1 MGDMIIVG
9 PNGKR
14 FKVNAPAGT
23 SVEEIEET
31 FARENGGARGRVVS
45 ETETE
50 QFADLKEQYN
60 AFTSTPSG
68 GLADYISDP
77 NNPPLL
83 SEVDLTPRRVVPEN
97 PNPIGYGRKVGDL
110 ATGAYTGLMGAAGSL
125 VGLGT
130 YVKGLNKLADPAAE
144 FMAGAANYYDEKFLS
159 DFQLSKDRE
168 LAATIQAAVQDM
180 PPLPENASIPEKTKY
195 VADYIIG
202 QGGAAGSFIKDNPG
216 QVTNILAQ
224 TVPYIFVGGAAGKGV
239 SSGLNLLDN
248 AVSVG
253 GKVKTITSK
262 VAETGARYAGPIGE
276 GLVAAGDVGAN
287 TAINQRAQG
296 NYDYEPERL
305 YGLLT
310 APVTAVVGGLGSRVS
325 GVADVDT
332 LAARAFGA
340 GTKPTDLVNRSLAG
354 RVTKGAAIE
363 GAEELVQGGSEQ
375 VFSNLANDEAA
386 YEGVGSSATLGLV
399 AGSTLGAGV
408 NTAAYISDKRSGN
421 SQINSPAVI
430 ERAEEEAALQAQAE
444 TEANIEADA
453 EAARAKDTARL
464 RREAAQT
471 FTPKSEFVVART
483 KELAASAKAQNAQL
497 EQDVLNPETEIGQ
510 AFEANLDAK
519 EVFDPADIAAEAKSF
534 VEGYQNLGKVSDK
547 AKKAQ
552 VEAQV
557 NQEYVAALDNH
568 AVKVAEAKALIEQNP
583 ELMTVDATE
592 VNVPDAEVLSI
603 ITRMRDPQAEITPV
617 EEAAAT
623 PVKKVTKAD
632 KLRALAVEKLGEDF
646 EVNNPELSQLL
657 GDSKGT
663 DSKGKKGSKFERM
676 LNRIVKEQAAEQ
688 ETAAGEA
695 NPDTPQASNSAF
707 PDDSEVRTGLKPQQQ
722 KVYDAILKS
731 ANENTLGDL
740 FSVTFESGDTN
751 TQGETA
757 ETLPTS
763 ASAVQARR
771 TAQRKILKK
780 AGVKEKTILDVFKT
794 KTAEPSAQDKLKF
807 AGVGGISATKQ
818 PLRQSEQV
826 SILEAAGVPSEVI
839 TQFTDT
845 AVKRPEKKAPKERGF
860 KVETNNALLKSLSG
874 IANSKSA
881 ATATSA
887 VVTKLRKQYG
897 NDGLR
902 EMLTQAGVSMGGG
915 IEVADTA
922 TANDLLAEGGSA
934 TGTVA
939 TAGGSQ
945 TDGASSKTKAKKK
958 EAETKLMKKA
968 GMSAE
973 DIEAFY
979 RVESAVPE
987 LSEAETADAA
997 AVARAEEEASVDAMS
1012 SILAQSWDSSASNRS
1027 APLFN
1032 DLTMD
1037 QKIEWM
1043 HYSNAADLSN
1053 DIDRFNVLDS
1063 QQREMERAATRGTE
1077 TQNEQVAEPQ
1087 TEERNED
1094 ESSTSVDESEGSGSS
1109 AEAVSD
1115 ADTGPASQETS
1126 QETQQVTR
1134 VTAEDIL
1141 AKNPDMT
1148 PEQAQNTARI
1158 TNGLRSRKTKVAE
1171 TNDATDNEQFT
1182 PTVKA
1187 ALKVETKKRKKIVR
1201 PKTTPPKFS
1210 MGEAEGNATGTT
1222 ANNIRAA
1229 VKWLIGKDVNWRVN
1243 VVSAPDD
1250 LIGMVLSKEINID
1263 GLALG
1268 DILDRPNAQGVVVTD
1283 NDGVTRAFFFSDNI
1297 LPGGERGAVIHELGS
1312 HLGMDNVLTREQIGN
1327 AIGKIRSWAS
1337 GSNTSLEKTIS
1348 ERALARV
1355 KSAEAQNAVADKDSE
1370 ILAYFLEEAVNAG
1383 VTPNSDSK
1391 SELVKFIRQIWSD
1404 FKRALRKLRPAN
1416 EAALTVQDFV
1426 NMARG
1431 AARLE
1436 LATDFHGSTS
1446 AFRKANPDYFGLG
1459 NNAVGVGFYISEDQ
1473 EVGATYMMQ
1482 RMNERE
1488 FNGGVLERIDTAVAE
1503 NEYLNWE
1510 APLSEQPAMVEA
1522 FEQLPEEIQTALL
1535 QDSRLDSVEK
1545 LNGRQFYL
1553 GLTQLQL
1560 RDQSLQDYIGDTE
1573 FNRSNKLERGTT
1585 KAMSVTSAFLDA
1597 NGVKGIKT
1605 EIATNSTNPNPMFNK
1620 IIFNDKNVVVVGRN
1634 DAADVDPNTTTPGTI
1649 KFSVPESET
1658 DKQVAW
1664 VRQNVSPAA
1673 GQALTN
1679 LKVAAK
1685 APYTAT
1691 KNLDRVIRDNEAQLP
1706 SARKWMN
1713 VMLDAEATRNEI
1725 LGLVESVVNQ
1735 TRQFS
1740 MERKE
1745 VINDFIG
1752 SSTFY
1757 QKWGYDPEFTNDDG
1771 SKFEVKI
1778 DPIVKRKYDRLT
1790 AEEQQAVRDLF
1801 SHGRDLQR
1809 MMQDI
1814 AKDMGVSQFFKFDS
1828 KLKGPYAPL
1837 KRFGDYVGELKSQA
1851 LLDAE
1856 AAVKESPTTENR
1868 KKLEEL
1874 KSDGDNYVLSFFE
1887 SLGEAE
1893 TFTEANKDK
1902 FVYAVPSDK
1911 RVDFDEARPGGA
1923 QAYEKIMGAVNA
1935 NMAGLD
1941 QSSKD
1946 AMAKMVRDMY
1956 FQTLDASNARLSG
1969 ARRLNRAGYD
1979 KDMIRS
1985 FAVNGMAQAN
1995 LLAQMKHGGDISSA
2009 LVGIKEETETDP
2021 RALTPIYNQIALKFR
2036 ATMTPRTGM
2045 LANWEDSLMKFNS
2058 FYMLTS
2064 SLGYFVQ
2071 NTTQPYFAVA
2081 NIAGEFGWKHAQT
2094 WGKLFSGYAVAK
2106 KVINTGFLNQV
2117 TNVASMGLLG
2127 GNSTVELNID
2137 AAPPEIRPL
2146 LKQLQSRGLLD
2157 VGITEDLRHVNMNA
2171 KNIVTRG
2178 YEEMT
2183 HRLYQSAR
2191 YVEANNRIA
2200 SAVAAFRMAQLNPT
2214 KLKRLKM
2221 TPQEFA
2227 LRIVQDT
2234 QGNFSKLDA
2243 PALFDALPKAPLQFR
2258 KYQFQM
2264 AFLHIDAVTQ
2274 AYKGADPET
2283 KKAGFRKFVSMMG
2296 YTGIFG
2302 GLAAVP
2308 MAGVATSA
2316 IQAALSYLDP
2326 EDDDELNP
2334 DKSLERWIRENVEDE
2349 RTATLLARGV
2359 PAALGWDFSQ
2369 KLDQADL
2376 FMPYNSK
2383 YVQVDPSRDGALLF
2397 AAQMLLGPTG
2407 TMVGNGGNVLDFVER
2422 GNLYRA
2428 GEYMMPKGLR
2438 SYFETMRYAKEG
2450 YKTRSD
2456 LTVADPTDFD
2466 LVDILTNAVGLP
2478 STDINK
2484 IKWTRGQQVEIEQ
2497 WFSGETTRI
2506 TNGYKRATEDRDRD
2520 AQAKYRNEFRELQRG
2535 KDRVRPF
2542 FNNSRRV
2549 LKRQPIT
2556 NLLKSP
2562 RRTKTDQ
2569 RRLDSITGR

>member
-1 MGDMIIVG
+1 MNAAQKAAIERADQILSGTYS
-9 PNGKR
+9 
-14 FKVNAPAGT
+14 APASNSFYEDDDNLSEAQKAALERANRILGGT
-23 SVEEIEET
+23 QTRDTSAPT
-31 FARENGGARGRVVS
+31 GLGGA
-45 ETETE
+45 
-50 QFADLKEQYN
+50 AYN
-60 AFTSTPSG
+60 AVARNVSG
-68 GLADYISDP
+68 GLMNMGNVALAED
-77 NNPPLL
+77 L
-83 SEVDLTPRRVVPEN
+83 SAVARAERDRAER
-97 PNPIGYGRKVGDL
+97 D
-110 ATGAYTGLMGAAGSL
+110 AAGELPWWERILTAKFNREDPDELEDRAAQAAMDAQKRYSAAQTNYPMTEAGRAQL
-125 VGLGT
+125 ENIANSETVLGGLGT
-130 YVKGLNKLADPAAE
+130 ALSSPLDTLSAVGQVSLEQLPTIAAAALTRNPSAGMGL
-144 FMAGAANYYDEKFLS
+144 F
-159 DFQLSKDRE
+159 
-168 LAATIQAAVQDM
+168 
-180 PPLPENASIPEKTKY
+180 
-195 VADYIIG
+195 
-202 QGGAAGSFIKDNPG
+202 AGSGYAQERFGQLVPG
-216 QVTNILAQ
+216 
-224 TVPYIFVGGAAGKGV
+224 AGEAGY
-239 SSGLNLLDN
+239 NLLDKDSALE
-248 AVSVG
+248 AVTDEDFMDRQKLRGQTRGAIIGAVDLVTAGLASKTPLTKVG
-253 GKVKTITSK
+253 LAKN
-262 VAETGARYAGPIGE
+262 TGAQMAGGGGGE
-276 GLVAAGDVGAN
+276 ALAEYVDTGTINPGEVVIEALAEGVSAPVDVAAFALRRP
-287 TAINQRAQG
+287 ASQG
-296 NYDYEPERL
+296 TEID
-305 YGLLT
+305 
-310 APVTAVVGGLGSRVS
+310 
-325 GVADVDT
+325 
-332 LAARAFGA
+332 
-340 GTKPTDLVNRSLAG
+340 
-354 RVTKGAAIE
+354 
-363 GAEELVQGGSEQ
+363 
-375 VFSNLANDEAA
+375 
-386 YEGVGSSATLGLV
+386 
-399 AGSTLGAGV
+399 
-408 NTAAYISDKRSGN
+408 
-421 SQINSPAVI
+421 SPAVI

-444 TEANIEADA
+444 TEATIEADA
-453 EAARAKDTARL
+453 ETARVDAAAKDTARL

-471 FTPKSEFVVART
+471 FMPRKEFVAART
-483 KELAASAKAQNAQL
+483 KAVAASAKAQTAQL

-510 AFEANLDAK
+510 AFEANINK
-519 EVFDPADIAAEAKSF
+519 NEVFDPADVAKEATDFIKAYQKTNKVDPKAE
-534 VEGYQNLGKVSDK
+534 
-547 AKKAQ
+547 
-552 VEAQV
+552 EAQA

-568 AVKVAEAKALIEQNP
+568 VAKVAEAKALIAQNP
-583 ELMTVDATE
+583 ELMTVDAAE
-592 VNVPDAEVLSI
+592 LNVPDAEVLGV
-603 ITRMRDPQAEITPV
+603 ITRMRDPQSGTTPV
-617 EEAAAT
+617 QEEAAT
-623 PVKKVTKAD
+623 PAKKVTKAD
-632 KLRALAVEKLGEDF
+632 TLRALAVEKLGEDF

-657 GDSKGT
+657 GDRKGT
-663 DSKGKKGSKFERM
+663 DSRGKKGSKFEQM

-688 ETAAGEA
+688 EAAAKEA
-695 NPDTPQASNSAF
+695 TPATPQASNAAF
-707 PDDSEVRTGLKPQQQ
+707 PDDSDVRTGLKPQQQ

-751 TQGETA
+751 TQAETA
-757 ETLPTS
+757 AALPTS
-763 ASAVQARR
+763 DSAVKARR
-771 TAQRKILKK
+771 SAQRKILKK
-780 AGVKEKTILDVFKT
+780 AGVKEKTILGVFKT
-794 KTAEPSAQDKLKF
+794 KTAEPSAKDKIKF

-818 PLRQSEQV
+818 PLRQAEQV

-839 TQFTDT
+839 TQFTD
-845 AVKRPEKKAPKERGF
+845 AAAKRPEKKAPKERGF

-874 IANSKSA
+874 IANNKSA

-902 EMLTQAGVSMGGG
+902 EMLTQAGVTMSGGV
-915 IEVADTA
+915 EVADTA

-934 TGTVA
+934 TSTVS

-945 TDGASSKTKAKKK
+945 ADGASSKINAKKK
-958 EAETKLMKKA
+958 AAETKLMEKA

-973 DIEAFY
+973 DVAAFY
-979 RVESAVPE
+979 SVEATVPE
-987 LSEAETADAA
+987 LSEAETADAV
-997 AVARAEEEASVDAMS
+997 AVARTEEEASVGAMS
-1012 SILAQSWDSSASNRS
+1012 SILAQSWDSSASNRN

-1043 HYSNAADLSN
+1043 HYSNTADLSN
-1053 DIDRFNVLDS
+1053 AIDRFDVLDS
-1063 QQREMERAATRGTE
+1063 QQREIERAATRGTE

-1087 TEERNED
+1087 VEERSAD
-1094 ESSTSVDESEGSGSS
+1094 ESSTSAVESEGGGSS
-1109 AEAVSD
+1109 AGTVSS
-1115 ADTGPASQETS
+1115 ADTGLAPQETS
-1126 QETQQVTR
+1126 QENVDTGVIG
-1134 VTAEDIL
+1134 E
-1141 AKNPDMT
+1141 
-1148 PEQAQNTARI
+1148 AR
-1158 TNGLRSRKTKVAE
+1158 
-1171 TNDATDNEQFT
+1171 
-1182 PTVKA
+1182 A
-1187 ALKVETKKRKKIVR
+1187 APKVETKKRKKIVR

-1210 MGEAEGNATGTT
+1210 MAEAEGNATGTT
-1222 ANNIRAA
+1222 ASNIRAA
-1229 VKWLIGKDVNWRVN
+1229 VKWLIGEDVNWRVN
-1243 VVSAPDD
+1243 VVSNPDD
-1250 LIGMVLSKEINID
+1250 LIGMVLAKELD
-1263 GLALG
+1263 LDVSALG
-1268 DILDRPNAQGVVVTD
+1268 NILDRRNAQGVVVTD

-1312 HLGMDNVLTREQIGN
+1312 HLGMDNVLTREQIKV
-1327 AIGKIRSWAS
+1327 AVGKIRSWAS
-1337 GSNTSLEKTIS
+1337 GSSTSLEKTIS

-1355 KSAEAQNAVADKDSE
+1355 KSAKAQNAVADTDSE
-1370 ILAYFLEEAVNAG
+1370 VLAYFLEEAVNAG

-1391 SELVKFIRQIWSD
+1391 SELVSFIRQIWSD

-1416 EAALTVQDFV
+1416 EAALTAQDFV

-1482 RMNERE
+1482 RMDERQAA
-1488 FNGGVLERIDTAVAE
+1488 GGALERVDTAVAD
-1503 NEYLNWE
+1503 NEYLDWD

-1522 FEQLPEEIQTALL
+1522 FGRLPEEIQAAIL
-1535 QDSRLDSVEK
+1535 QDSRIETVEQ
-1545 LNGRQFYL
+1545 LTGRQFYL

-1560 RDQSLQDYIGDTE
+1560 RDQSLQDYVSDTE
-1573 FNRSNKLERGTT
+1573 FNRSNKLERGTN
-1585 KAMSVTSAFLDA
+1585 KAMSLTSAFLDA

-1620 IIFNDKNVVVVGRN
+1620 IIFNDKNIVVVARN
-1634 DAADVDPNTTTPGTI
+1634 DAADVDVNTTTPGTL

-1664 VRQNVSPAA
+1664 VRRNVSPAA

-1691 KNLDRVIRDNEAQLP
+1691 KNLDRVIRDNEAKLP

-1713 VMLDAEATRNEI
+1713 TMLDAEETRNEI

-1735 TRQFS
+1735 MRQFN

-1757 QKWGYDPEFTNDDG
+1757 QKWGYDPEFINDDG
-1771 SKFEVKI
+1771 SKFEAEI
-1778 DPIVKRKYDRLT
+1778 DPIMKRKYDRLT
-1790 AEEQQAVRDLF
+1790 AEEQQAVRDVF

-1856 AAVKESPTTENR
+1856 AAVQESPTTENR

-1874 KSDGDNYVLSFFE
+1874 KSDGDNYILSFFD

-1902 FVYAVPSDK
+1902 FASAVPSDK
-1911 RVDFDEARPGGA
+1911 RIDFDEARPGGA

-1956 FQTLDASNARLSG
+1956 FQTLDASSARLSG

-1995 LLAQMKHGGDISSA
+1995 LLAQMKHGGEISSA
-2009 LVGIKEETETDP
+2009 LVGIKEESKTDP
-2021 RALTPIYNQIALKFR
+2021 RALTPIYNQIAAKFR
-2036 ATMTPRTGM
+2036 KTMTPRTGV
-2045 LANWEDSLMKFNS
+2045 LANVEDTLMKFNS

-2071 NTTQPYFAVA
+2071 NMTQPYFAVA
-2081 NIAGEFGWKHAQT
+2081 NIAGEFGWNQART

-2117 TNVASMGLLG
+2117 TNVATLGLLG
-2127 GNSTVELNID
+2127 GNSTVELNVD
-2137 AAPPEIRPL
+2137 EAPPELRPL

-2157 VGITEDLRHVNMNA
+2157 VGITEDLRHVNMDA

-2200 SAVAAFRMAQLNPT
+2200 SAVAAFRMAQLNPA

-2264 AFLHIDAVTQ
+2264 AFLHIDAATQ
-2274 AYKGADPET
+2274 AFKGADPEI
-2283 KKAGFRKFVSMMG
+2283 KKAGKRKLAMMLG

-2308 MAGVATSA
+2308 MSGVATS
-2316 IQAALSYLDP
+2316 IVQAALSALDP
-2326 EDDDELNP
+2326 DDDDEMNP
-2334 DKSLERWIRENVEDE
+2334 DKSLERWIREKVEDE

-2397 AAQMLLGPTG
+2397 AAQLFLGPTG
-2407 TMVGNGGNVLDFVER
+2407 TMVGNVGNVADFVER
-2422 GNLYRA
+2422 GNMYRA
-2428 GEYMMPKGLR
+2428 AEYAMPKGLR
-2438 SYFETMRYAKEG
+2438 SYFETIRYAQEG

-2478 STDINK
+2478 STDVNK

-2506 TNGYKRATEDRDRD
+2506 TNGYKRAREDRDRN
-2520 AQAKYRNEFRELQRG
+2520 AQAKYRDEFRELQRG